1 MLPVFLQGLSL
12 GLAFLAPYRHAEPL
26 RHQQRV
32 KSYTFTRALATSRS
46 YILGHLPGSYV
57 FLGSRG
63 AHGCVSVA

>member
-32 KSYTFTRALATSRS
+32 KSYVRS
-46 YILGHLPGSYV
+46 STGDVSGSCVLGHLPGSYV
-57 FLGSRG
+57 FLGSWG